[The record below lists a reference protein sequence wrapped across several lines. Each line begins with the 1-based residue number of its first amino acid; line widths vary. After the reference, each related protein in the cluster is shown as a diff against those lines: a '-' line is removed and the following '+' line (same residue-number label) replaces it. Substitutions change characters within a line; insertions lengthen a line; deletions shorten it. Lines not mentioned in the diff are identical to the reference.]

1 MLLAAFEAAVEAE
14 LIAVFEAVMRFS
26 FEPGG

>member
-1 MLLAAFEAAVEAE
+1 MVLAAFEAAVEAE
-14 LIAVFEAVMRFS
+14 SIAVFEAVMLFS